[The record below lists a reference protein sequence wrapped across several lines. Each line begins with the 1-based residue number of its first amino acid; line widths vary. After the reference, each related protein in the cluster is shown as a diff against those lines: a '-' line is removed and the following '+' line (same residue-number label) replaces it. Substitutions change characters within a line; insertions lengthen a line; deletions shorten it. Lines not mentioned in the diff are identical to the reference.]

1 MEKERKK
8 IFRRSFQGHYQVK
21 TIVLDTNI
29 LIDNVH
35 GFAKW
40 VDDFLKRG
48 EEFQLVVPTI
58 VVAEYLTAQETET
71 KHGYESSKSY
81 LSTFKICDLTSEIA
95 EILGRLLR
103 HKSYPTGAGI
113 ADLIIASTAIY
124 LDAELATGNKA
135 HFAKIPDLRFFN
147 P

>member
-1 MEKERKK
+1 M
-8 IFRRSFQGHYQVK
+8 K

-35 GFAKW
+35 GFATW

-58 VVAEYLTAQETET
+58 VVAEYLTAQETEIET
-71 KHGYESSKSY
+71 GYESSKSY

-95 EILGRLLR
+95 EVLGRVLR
-103 HKSYPTGAGI
+103 RKSYVLGASL
-113 ADLIIASTAIY
+113 ADLIVAATAIY
-124 LDAELATGNKA
+124 LDAELATRNKA

-147 P
+147 PNKVAAG